1 MAAQLSPAQLQ
12 ALMARLNHQGGTAS
26 SPPSLD
32 AALKLSPD
40 QLGSAQGSSA
50 VAQLVQALSQ
60 GFDPSPEQRRK
71 LVSAILPAASFALD
85 HAAPPPHLLHLCTLL
100 KLVGRSPAGT
110 EELARTDGLAAL
122 VRLGGLARA
131 ADLPPAGEGDSAPTP
146 SSTRDD
152 EQDDDD
158 DPAAKAAR
166 ALSSLEE
173 DPLSPP
179 EQEALRCLANT
190 LTLHPSA
197 REVFPDVLLAET
209 DQHAALRGLVRLLGC
224 KGAGFLA
231 GRLLFLLTSRPSE
244 LVGEL
249 ALEGECVLVMQQ
261 FAERYLAIYHSE
273 SHRPSLTAGT
283 PSLDDILREH
293 LKLAYNLMLQYSRA
307 PPVVPEGFDKPS
319 PSAGASAGAAASGKK
334 RFRRPREK
342 SGASNSSSPDLGAA
356 DDASDAGSAAAAAA
370 ASAPGAK
377 SPRSLA
383 QKVVDAVKG
392 STSTPGASSPVG
404 SPSLGASKELGTQ
417 PAGSSSAAPAEPSKA
432 AATEGGSSDSLS
444 LTAAQLFLPLFR
456 PYLILA
462 VTLPPAVTSSSPAS
476 SSSSATSP
484 QPIKDP
490 SPVVRA
496 ALNTLLNFPVELE
509 ELSGWS
515 TSWLQYVPSRISP
528 DDGTVLRGGGIGSL
542 GERLVELLH
551 GVCEAYFPADRAPP
565 SPKAYSA
572 RDRDEPRTL
581 VPPCGPDEWIPS
593 GEGEAAKVDE
603 ILGPVMLLLRKLSM
617 LGEAQFVF
625 RNVLFPPDLD
635 RSTPIDRHPSLAGHL
650 VRLLSSILLP
660 NTSFGVGEFLYNLC
674 DRSPEQLSRT
684 IGYGNASGFLQSR
697 GELIPPPPHED
708 DGGQKGPRINPITG
722 AFDSP
727 SSAAAADDD
736 DEPPM
741 SEEDKEREAERLYTL
756 FERLQR
762 TGVISTPA
770 NPVEQAR
777 AQGRFEETSEEREAE
792 RERVERE
799 ERELEQEVERDLREW
814 KERRARRVES

>member
-1 MAAQLSPAQLQ
+1 MAAQLSHAQLQ
-12 ALMARLNHQGGTAS
+12 ALMARLNTSSGTAS
-26 SPPSLD
+26 STSTLD
-32 AALKLSPD
+32 AVLTLSPD
-40 QLGSAQGSSA
+40 QLGSAQGSNT
-50 VAQLVQALSQ
+50 VVQLVQALSQ

-71 LVSAILPAASFALD
+71 LLSALLPAALFALD
-85 HAAPPPHLLHLCTLL
+85 HAAPPPHLVHLCTLL

-110 EELARTDGLAAL
+110 EELSRADGLTVL
-122 VRLGGLARA
+122 LRLGGLARA
-131 ADLPPAGEGDSAPTP
+131 AGLPPASDPNSALTP
-146 SSTRDD
+146 STNSDD
-152 EQDDDD
+152 EQDDDTD
-158 DPAAKAAR
+158 DAAKAAR
-166 ALSSLEE
+166 ALSSFEE
-173 DPLSPP
+173 DPLSPS

-197 REVFPDVLLAET
+197 REVFPDVLLAEA
-209 DQHAALRGLVRLLGC
+209 DQRVSVRGLVRLLGC

-249 ALEGECVLVMQQ
+249 ALEGECVIAMQQ
-261 FAERYLAIYHSE
+261 FAERYLAIYYSD
-273 SHRPSLTAGT
+273 SHHPSLTAGT
-283 PSLDDILREH
+283 PSLDNILREH

-307 PPVVPEGFDKPS
+307 PPVVPETFGKPS
-319 PSAGASAGAAASGKK
+319 SSASPSGASTGLGKK
-334 RFRRPREK
+334 RFWRSREK
-342 SGASNSSSPDLGAA
+342 SGASISSSPDLGAA
-356 DDASDAGSAAAAAA
+356 DDASEAGSTAT

-392 STSTPGASSPVG
+392 TASSSGASTPVG
-404 SPSLGASKELGTQ
+404 SPSLGASKELGSYAASS
-417 PAGSSSAAPAEPSKA
+417 AGAAPAASST
-432 AATEGGSSDSLS
+432 AATEGSSPDSLS

-456 PYLILA
+456 PYLTLA
-462 VTLPPAVTSSSPAS
+462 VTLPLSAAPTSGPSS
-476 SSSSATSP
+476 SSSSATP
-484 QPIKDP
+484 PVPPIKDP

-515 TSWLQYVPSRISP
+515 TSWLQYVPPRISP

-551 GVCEAYFPADRAPP
+551 GVCEAYFPADRTPP

-572 RDRDEPRTL
+572 RDRDEGRTL
-581 VPPCGPDEWIPS
+581 VPPCGPDEWIPT

-625 RNVLFPPDLD
+625 RNVLFPPNLD
-635 RSTPIDRHPSLAGHL
+635 RTAPVDRHPTLAGHL

-660 NTSFGVGEFLYNLC
+660 NTAFGVGEFLYNLC

-697 GELIPPPPHED
+697 GELIPPPPHENVGD
-708 DGGQKGPRINPITG
+708 DGKGGPCVNPITG
-722 AFDSP
+722 AYESP
-727 SSAAAADDD
+727 AAAAAAA

-762 TGVISTPA
+762 TGVMSAPA

-792 RERVERE
+792 RERIERE
-799 ERELEQEVERDLREW
+799 ERELEEEVERDLREW
-814 KERRARRVES
+814 KERRAKKAES

>member
-1 MAAQLSPAQLQ
+1 MAAQLSPAHLQ
-12 ALMARLNHQGGTAS
+12 ALMARPNTPSSTAS
-26 SPPSLD
+26 PPPSLE
-32 AALKLSPD
+32 AALKLSPE
-40 QLGSAQGSSA
+40 QLGSAQGSST
-50 VAQLVQALSQ
+50 VAQIVQTLSQ

-71 LVSAILPAASFALD
+71 LVSAILTAASFALD
-85 HAAPPPHLLHLCTLL
+85 HSAPPPHLLHLCTLL

-110 EELARTDGLAAL
+110 EELTRANGLTTL
-122 VRLGGLARA
+122 LRLGGLARA
-131 ADLPPAGEGDSAPTP
+131 ADLPPSSEVATP
-146 SSTRDD
+146 SSNSDD
-152 EQDDDD
+152 GQDDDAD
-158 DPAAKAAR
+158 DAARATR

-173 DPLSPP
+173 DPLSPS

-197 REVFPDVLLAET
+197 RELFPDVLLAEA
-209 DQHAALRGLVRLLGC
+209 DQRASVRGLVRLLSC

-249 ALEGECVLVMQQ
+249 ALEGECVVAMQQ
-261 FAERYLAIYHSE
+261 FAERCLIIYHSE
-273 SHRPSLTAGT
+273 PHRPSLTAGA

-307 PPVVPEGFDKPS
+307 PPVIPEGFAKPS
-319 PSAGASAGAAASGKK
+319 SSAGASATGAGSGKK
-334 RFRRPREK
+334 RFWRSREK
-342 SGASNSSSPDLGAA
+342 SSASNSSSPDLGAA
-356 DDASDAGSAAAAAA
+356 DDASELGSTAATV

-392 STSTPGASSPVG
+392 SSSSGASSPVG
-404 SPSLGASKELGTQ
+404 SPSLGTSKDLGPQPSGAAAS
-417 PAGSSSAAPAEPSKA
+417 EPSKA
-432 AATEGGSSDSLS
+432 AATEGSSSDSLT

-456 PYLILA
+456 PYLTLA
-462 VTLPPAVTSSSPAS
+462 VTLPLSTAPSAPVSSSA
-476 SSSSATSP
+476 SATSP
-484 QPIKDP
+484 PPVKDP

-515 TSWLQYVPSRISP
+515 TSWLQYVPPRISP

-542 GERLVELLH
+542 GERLVELLQ
-551 GVCEAYFPADRAPP
+551 GVCEACFPADRAPP
-565 SPKAYSA
+565 SPKGYSA
-572 RDRDEPRTL
+572 QAPRTL
-581 VPPCGPDEWIPS
+581 VPPCGPDEWIPT

-625 RNVLFPPDLD
+625 RNVLFPPNMD
-635 RSTPIDRHPSLAGHL
+635 RSTPIDRHRTLAGHL

-684 IGYGNASGFLQSR
+684 IGYGNASGFLQNR
-697 GELIPPPPHED
+697 GELIPPPPLED
-708 DGGQKGPRINPITG
+708 DDGKTGPRINPITG
-722 AFDSP
+722 AFDSR
-727 SSAAAADDD
+727 STAATD

-741 SEEDKEREAERLYTL
+741 SDEDKEREAERLYTL

-762 TGVISTPA
+762 TGVMSTPA

-799 ERELEQEVERDLREW
+799 ERELEEEVERDLREW
-814 KERRARRVES
+814 KERRTKKVEP